1 MYHNPVL
8 LQTSIDGL
16 NIRPDGTYVDVT
28 FGGGGHSARIL
39 EQLNENG
46 RLIAFDQDPDAARN
60 TLQDNRFQFV
70 PYNFCHLKKFLQYYQ
85 AYPVDAILADL
96 GVSSFQF
103 DTPERGFSHR
113 FDGELDMRMNRN
125 KGLSAAQ
132 IINEYPVQKLA
143 DIFRQYGELPNARQ
157 IALHIDKARETKI
170 TSTTQLVD
178 ILTPLLPHNKENK
191 TLSQIFQALRIEV
204 NSELDVLRDF
214 LSQTADA
221 LKPGGRLAIISYH
234 SLEDRLVKNFMKSGN
249 FDGNI
254 EKDFY
259 GNPLTPFNLITRKA
273 IVPDEK
279 EIAENPRA
287 RSAKLRIAE
296 KKN

>member
-170 TSTTQLVD
+170 TSTAQLVD

-234 SLEDRLVKNFMKSGN
+234 SLEDRLVKSFMKSGN

>member
-170 TSTTQLVD
+170 TSTAQLVD

-259 GNPLTPFNLITRKA
+259 GNPLTPFKLITRKA

>member
-170 TSTTQLVD
+170 TSTAQLVD

-296 KKN
+296 KKI

>member
-170 TSTTQLVD
+170 TSTAQLVD

-214 LSQTADA
+214 LSQTAA

>member
-60 TLQDNRFQFV
+60 ALQDNRFQFV

-170 TSTTQLVD
+170 TSTAQLVD

>member
-60 TLQDNRFQFV
+60 ALQDNRFQFV

-170 TSTTQLVD
+170 TSTAQLVD

-191 TLSQIFQALRIEV
+191 TLSQIFPPHRSEQRTRRAPRFPVANRRRAQARRTSRHHLLSLLGRPTCEELHEIRQFRREYRKGLLRQPAHPV
-204 NSELDVLRDF
+204 
-214 LSQTADA
+214 QPHH
-221 LKPGGRLAIISYH
+221 K
-234 SLEDRLVKNFMKSGN
+234 KSN
-249 FDGNI
+249 
-254 EKDFY
+254 
-259 GNPLTPFNLITRKA
+259 R
-273 IVPDEK
+273 
-279 EIAENPRA
+279 PR
-287 RSAKLRIAE
+287 
-296 KKN
+296 